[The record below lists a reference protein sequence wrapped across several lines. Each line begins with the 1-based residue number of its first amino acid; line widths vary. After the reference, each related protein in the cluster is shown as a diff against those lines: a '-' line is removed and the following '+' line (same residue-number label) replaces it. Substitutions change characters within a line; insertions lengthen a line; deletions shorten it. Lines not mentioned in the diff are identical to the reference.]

1 MKRTVVLLLSL
12 AALAC
17 AQDRKSTED
26 NRSAD
31 EKKRLESV
39 TWDLKNH
46 KLIWVIEKG
55 SMEKG
60 EFKTASSE
68 KYEIT
73 PDDAIM
79 SFADEKRGFTKEE
92 ASSLHRLLDTLSLY
106 CAESVVWWDQGQG
119 IKLDP
124 KSQKPKSERVEQKK
138 PRKPK
143 RGELIAAL
151 ESAIARTMQ

>member
-46 KLIWVIEKG
+46 KLIWVIQKG

-79 SFADEKRGFTKEE
+79 SFSDEKRGFT
-92 ASSLHRLLDTLSLY
+92 LQIL
-106 CAESVVWWDQGQG
+106 
-119 IKLDP
+119 
-124 KSQKPKSERVEQKK
+124 
-138 PRKPK
+138 
-143 RGELIAAL
+143 
-151 ESAIARTMQ
+151 SAIQSTSRRGDFTRRADRNPTSGNHISG